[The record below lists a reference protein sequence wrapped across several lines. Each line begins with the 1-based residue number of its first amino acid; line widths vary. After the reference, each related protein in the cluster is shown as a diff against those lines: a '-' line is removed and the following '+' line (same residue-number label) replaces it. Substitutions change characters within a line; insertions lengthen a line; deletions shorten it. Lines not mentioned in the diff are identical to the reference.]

1 MSEPFTP
8 PPARGL
14 EVLAGRSESG
24 EGTPR
29 GLAVGT
35 GPQCT
40 VRCAGCPTRERAS
53 LDPVCNIECLRGTA
67 QWTVHHA
74 LSTVHPTRREE
85 IPLSPRQGDAARVDG
100 RLRAGS
106 GPPASAW
113 RRVRATLA
121 PPRQA
126 RVSVPGPAAWQEVAS
141 AWQQTTS
148 RQSRR
153 GTYGALGV
161 GLTFVRHP
169 ARVRLVAATRVRW
182 ARRFLTHAVGA
193 RGHVARGGHPADP
206 APRAP
211 AAARLTDRPPAV
223 PGPSG

>member
-8 PPARGL
+8 PSARGL

-29 GLAVGT
+29 SLAVGT
-35 GPQCT
+35 GPWCT

-85 IPLSPRQGDAARVDG
+85 IPLCPRQGDAARVDG

-106 GPPASAW
+106 GPPASAASGA
-113 RRVRATLA
+113 RHTGAAAPGARFGPRPGRMARSSKRLATNY
-121 PPRQA
+121 Q
-126 RVSVPGPAAWQEVAS
+126 PAES
-141 AWQQTTS
+141 S
-148 RQSRR
+148 RPD
-153 GTYGALGV
+153 GALGV